1 MARKKKPNI
10 IGSDDTYTSD
20 FSEFER
26 VPNNKVVEQKD
37 QPKPMPPD
45 PGKAAP
51 AVTSEPKEAAP
62 KPTKNPKASRTKAT
76 PKKLQ
81 ETTVV
86 QTSPGG
92 GTKRE
97 ISLTASVKREQL
109 PKLEAL
115 EGKGIQK
122 NQAISLAGRRAIKR
136 FAPQPEYIEK
146 PEADRLPIRQGY
158 KSTKRIDAALLDALR
173 EKHDPLKL
181 SSDAAMIRSQFEIL
195 FWACLEE
202 VIGELNDQY

>member
-10 IGSDDTYTSD
+10 TGSDDTYTSD

-26 VPNNKVVEQKD
+26 VPTNKVVEQND
-37 QPKPMPPD
+37 EPKPTPPA
-45 PGKAAP
+45 PTEATP
-51 AVTSEPKEAAP
+51 AVTKKPKKSEPQPAKE
-62 KPTKNPKASRTKAT
+62 PKAARAKPT
-76 PKKLQ
+76 PKKPQ
-81 ETTVV
+81 ETTTI
-86 QTSPGG
+86 QSPPESGA
-92 GTKRE
+92 KRE
-97 ISLTASVKREQL
+97 ISLTASVKRDQL

-122 NQAISLAGRRAIKR
+122 NQAISLAGRRAIER
-136 FAPQPEYIEK
+136 FAPKPEYIEK

-158 KSTKRIDAALLDALR
+158 KSTKRVDAALLDALR
-173 EKHDPLKL
+173 KEHDPLKL

-202 VIGELNDQY
+202 VIEELNDQY